1 MKLFCIDIKLLNGL
15 DITVDIDKDSFVFY
29 IYHVFSVQFSELN
42 FMKPE
47 LNTVFIYKCC
57 YALYNIYVVPLI

>member
-1 MKLFCIDIKLLNGL
+1 MKLFCIDMKLLNGV

-29 IYHVFSVQFSELN
+29 IYHVFSVQFSQLN
-42 FMKPE
+42 LMKPE

-57 YALYNIYVVPLI
+57 